1 MSIRRR
7 AAALGAV
14 SLGLV
19 ALAACDKP
27 TPLATV
33 TVGQKTVTTEATKNC
48 YPDNNKTLST
58 AAFTAC
64 LNAAPTKSITVH
76 AGDKVRIGVDPK
88 ISDKGWLVAAGVS
101 QKTDLLKN
109 KTYWSLDSAL
119 LFNTQNPQTGQTQ
132 TQKSVTLNVVESGDT
147 TGGNVTR
154 VVSFTL
160 LRGQ

>member
-48 YPDNNKTLST
+48 YPDNNKTLSS

-64 LNAAPTKSITVH
+64 LNAAPEKSITVH

-88 ISDKGWLVAAGVS
+88 ISDKGWVVAAGVS

-109 KTYWSLDSAL
+109 ETYWSLDGDS
-119 LFNTQNPQTGQTQ
+119 LFVDSQTGASA
-132 TQKSVTLNVVESGDT
+132 KSVVLNIVESD
-147 TGGNVTR
+147 GGKAYLGVWKFKLIKSSN
-154 VVSFTL
+154 
-160 LRGQ
+160 